1 MGAGVGLSPR
11 AYSEP
16 MSDAPVEETA
26 APQPAAAQASAP
38 DTAPAPSAPPPG
50 WYPDPSDD
58 FEVRWWSGTV
68 WTDHVSTQGWTGISP
83 LLAEP
88 LPAEEAVV
96 WWGPDPRVRFTT
108 ERAYLLHPG
117 PTGWY
122 DVVVPW
128 RAVRGV
134 SWQPA
139 GHAASPSP
147 GAPGTPLVHVIL
159 RVDPAAIETVL
170 PPETQVLEQL
180 WIPALVDG
188 ARVAAVA
195 RMWAAR
201 HHRA

>member
-1 MGAGVGLSPR
+1 
-11 AYSEP
+11 

-26 APQPAAAQASAP
+26 APQPA
-38 DTAPAPSAPPPG
+38 SAPPPG

-58 FEVRWWSGTV
+58 FEVRWWSGV
-68 WTDHVSTQGWTGISP
+68 IWTDHVSTQGWTGVSP

-88 LPAEEAVV
+88 VPAEEAVV

-117 PTGWY
+117 PTGWHE
-122 DVVVPW
+122 VVVPW
-128 RAVRGV
+128 RAVRGA

-147 GAPGTPLVHVIL
+147 GAPGTPLLHVVL
-159 RVDPAAIETVL
+159 RVDPSAVGAAVHTEA
-170 PPETQVLEQL
+170 QVPDQL
-180 WIPALVDG
+180 WIPSLVDG

-201 HHRA
+201 HRRA